1 MVPLVLALHLALAP
15 AQSSTACADVADCR
29 EHALSAAAAGDYES
43 FHDYA
48 WRALQKGK
56 PNDPDLMYL
65 LARAQSL
72 SGRPGDALVM
82 LQRIADLGVVTDAA
96 TNDDFRRVRSLKDW
110 PALEAK
116 LGTMASRT
124 APAPAS
130 PAPPSASPKPE
141 PGDRAK
147 EPAAGGRAPA
157 KKPAPAKKDA
167 PRAEAEPRTE
177 PAAAAPPAE
186 APAEAEAAAG
196 EEALTFDAPA
206 LDPAGLAYDAVSRRF
221 VVGDKRAARLVI
233 VDEVSHHLVNLA
245 SAASAGFYDTITSL
259 AIDARRG
266 DLWVTSVK
274 GSPPESALHKL
285 QLVSGRVLLGVP
297 VPPELGAVRL
307 VDVGVLPDGTVLALD
322 AEGGRVLRVASNGR
336 TCEVAAEVPS
346 KALAGMAVGDGL
358 VYVSDSTGITR
369 VDLSSRESRPV
380 QHASRI
386 ALDGISSL
394 RASNGSLVAVQQVGG
409 GKLALV
415 RLRLDAT
422 GRRVTR
428 RDLLAPSLESA
439 ATAIAGNHVFYL
451 TSGQGTTSTTVRRVR
466 TR

>member
-1 MVPLVLALHLALAP
+1 MVPLVLALHLALAS
-15 AQSSTACADVADCR
+15 AQSSASCADVADCR

-48 WRALQKGK
+48 WRAVQKGK

-72 SGRPGDALVM
+72 SGRPADALVM

-116 LGTMASRT
+116 LGAMASKA
-124 APAPAS
+124 APAPAAA
-130 PAPPSASPKPE
+130 APSTPPKPE
-141 PGDRAK
+141 TK
-147 EPAAGGRAPA
+147 EPAAGGRALS
-157 KKPAPAKKDA
+157 KKPAPEKKDA
-167 PRAEAEPRTE
+167 PGAEPE
-177 PAAAAPPAE
+177 PPTAPATPVPATE
-186 APAEAEAAAG
+186 APAEADAG

-274 GSPPESALHKL
+274 GSPPASALHKL
-285 QLVSGRVLLGVP
+285 QLVSGRVLLDVP
-297 VPPELGAVRL
+297 VPPDLGAVRL

-322 AEGGRVLRVASNGR
+322 AERGRVLRVAPNGR

-346 KALAGMAVGDGL
+346 KALAGMAVGDGV
-358 VYVSDSTGITR
+358 VYVSDGTGITR
-369 VDLSSRESRPV
+369 VNLSSRESSPV
-380 QHASRI
+380 QHAPRI

-394 RASNGSLVAVQQVGG
+394 RAPSGSLVAVQQVAG

-415 RLRLDAT
+415 RLRLDAA

-428 RDLLAPSLESA
+428 RDVLAPSLEST

-451 TSGQGTTSTTVRRVR
+451 TSGQGTTSTIIRR

>member
-1 MVPLVLALHLALAP
+1 MVPFVLILHLALAP
-15 AQSSTACADVADCR
+15 PQSPAASCADVADCR

-48 WRALQKGK
+48 WRAVQKGK

-82 LQRIADLGVVTDAA
+82 LQRIADLGVATDAA

-116 LGTMASRT
+116 LTAVASKT
-124 APAPAS
+124 APAPA
-130 PAPPSASPKPE
+130 APPP
-141 PGDRAK
+141 
-147 EPAAGGRAPA
+147 PA
-157 KKPAPAKKDA
+157 KAHAGSKVGSARTPEIA
-167 PRAEAEPRTE
+167 PRAAPEPR
-177 PAAAAPPAE
+177 AAAAAAVPEP
-186 APAEAEAAAG
+186 EAAIEPDAG
-196 EEALTFDAPA
+196 EEALTFDAPT

-221 VVGDKRAARLVI
+221 VVGDKRAGRLVV

-266 DLWVTSVK
+266 DLWVTSVR
-274 GSPPESALHKL
+274 GTVPESALHKL
-285 QLVSGRVLLGVP
+285 QLVSGRVLLEIA

-322 AEGGRVLRVASNGR
+322 AESSRVLRVAPNGR
-336 TCEVAAEVPS
+336 TCSVAAEIPS
-346 KALAGMAVGDGL
+346 KALAGMAVGDGVL
-358 VYVSDSTGITR
+358 YLSEKSGVTR
-369 VDLSSRESRPV
+369 VDLASRGSRPL
-380 QHASRI
+380 QHAPRI
-386 ALDGISSL
+386 ALDGISTL
-394 RASNGSLVAVQQVGG
+394 RVSNGSLVAVQQVGS

-428 RDLLAPSLESA
+428 RDVLAPSLESN
-439 ATAIAGNHVFYL
+439 ATTIAGNHVFYL
-451 TSGQGTTSTTVRRVR
+451 TSGQGTTSTTIRR